1 MECMRSKLF
10 LPATRLDLAGKALA
24 SGADAVCID
33 LEDAVTEAGKDDA
46 RRAASLY
53 LQSVRRSVSPPLI
66 VRINAV
72 GGDHWRQDLEAAAL
86 PSVVQIN
93 LPKVEQPD
101 VILMAAAALDVLE
114 RQRGILSPIGLLIN
128 IETPAALARA
138 AQLASAHPRVAGLQ
152 VGFGDLFLACGIDRN
167 NAAARDHVRMTV
179 SIAAAQAGIPC
190 YDGAFADVHDTAGL
204 AREARKAR
212 AFGFTGKSCIHPRQ
226 VATVNAAFTPGGD
239 EMAWA
244 HKIVEAAGHVA
255 APGQGAF
262 LVDGQMV
269 DEPLL
274 RLAQRLLAR
283 ARV

>member
-1 MECMRSKLF
+1 MQCMRSKLF

-33 LEDAVTEAGKDDA
+33 LEDAVTKAGKDDA
-46 RRAASLY
+46 QRAASLY

-72 GGDHWRQDLEAAAL
+72 GGDHWRQNLEAVAL

-101 VILMAAAALDVLE
+101 AILMAAAALDVLE
-114 RQRGILSPIGLLIN
+114 QQRGILSPIGLLIN

-152 VGFGDLFLACGIDRN
+152 VGFGDLFLACGIDHN

-179 SIAAAQAGIPC
+179 SVAAAQAGIPC
-190 YDGAFADVHDTAGL
+190 YDGAFADVRDTAGL
-204 AREARKAR
+204 EREARNAR

-244 HKIVEAAGHVA
+244 RKIVEAAGHIDD
-255 APGQGAF
+255 PGQGAF

-283 ARV
+283 A